1 MKSLGICF
9 FFVDDTILVDK
20 TRCRVNVKLEVW
32 RDALESKRFRLSRSK
47 AEYIKCKFS
56 KRRNKEFKMN
66 GL

>member
-32 RDALESKRFRLSRSK
+32 RDALESKGFMLSRSK
-47 AEYIKCKFS
+47 VEYIKCKFS